1 MKNNH
6 AVLIVLVIIFNC
18 LIIKAQISFT
28 DIGQEFSSGYI
39 SNITFG
45 DVNGDGYSEALITYS
60 KKATQIWLNDKL
72 GHFIYS
78 GQSLTSEG
86 EGMAMG
92 VALGDFDADHDLD
105 AFIIYINESGTGKP
119 NEVWIND
126 GKGNFTDSGQKLGQ
140 RCSSG
145 IALADLDGDEDID
158 AFVCNHLGKNIST
171 GSQIWLNNGNGVFIN
186 NGQDLGSLNQN
197 HYSVNLGDIDG
208 DGDADALVTS
218 GFNNDPSKNQ
228 IWINDGK
235 GNFTGTVL
243 STYDSGDLALGD
255 LDKDGD
261 LDILITYQTGAK
273 IYLNEGKGNFTIS
286 MQDFGTI
293 GSSGADLGDIDNDGN
308 LDAIIRNSSSSSIWL
323 NDGNGNFSEAGII
336 LQNGD
341 GGAVQLIDLN
351 NDGFL
356 DCLAGSRIYINN
368 KSSASKETFN
378 QDKDI
383 VVFSNPAQ
391 GLFTISFEIAQFKDA
406 NLEIYNTNGSL
417 IIAKTLSKTNLFNV
431 DITNYPP
438 GIYLIKLKV
447 DTVLYIKKVCYN

>member
-1 MKNNH
+1 MKKNH
-6 AVLIVLVIIFNC
+6 TLLIVLVIIFNC

-28 DIGQEFSSGYI
+28 DIGQQFGSGYI

-60 KKATQIWLNDKL
+60 KTATQVWLNDKL
-72 GHFIYS
+72 GHFTYS

-126 GKGNFTDSGQKLGQ
+126 GEGNFTDSGQKLGQ

-145 IALADLDGDEDID
+145 IALADLDGDRDID

-171 GSQIWLNNGNGVFIN
+171 GSQIWLNNGKGVFTD

-197 HYSVNLGDIDG
+197 HYSVDLGDIDG
-208 DGDADALVTS
+208 DGDIDALVTS

-235 GNFTGTVL
+235 GNFTGKVL

-261 LDILITYQTGAK
+261 LDILITYQTGTK
-273 IYLNEGKGNFTIS
+273 IYLNDGKGDFTIS
-286 MQDFGTI
+286 MQCFGTI
-293 GSSGADLGDIDNDGN
+293 GSSGADLGDIDNDGD
-308 LDAIIRNSSSSSIWL
+308 LDAIIKNSSSSSIWL
-323 NDGNGNFSEAGII
+323 NDGKGNFLEAGII

-341 GGAVQLIDLN
+341 GGAVKLIDLN

-356 DCLAGSRIYINN
+356 DCLAGSRIYMNN
-368 KSSASKETFN
+368 KSSVSIKTNN
-378 QDKDI
+378 QDKDL
-383 VVFSNPAQ
+383 VVFSNPAH
-391 GLFTISFEIAQFKDA
+391 GLFTISLGTAYFENA
-406 NLEIYNTNGSL
+406 NLEIYNINGSL
-417 IIAKTLSKTNLFNV
+417 IITEKLSKTNLCNI
-431 DITNYPP
+431 DITDYPK
-438 GIYLIKLKV
+438 GIYLTKLKV
-447 DTVLYIKKVCYN
+447 DGVLYTNKLCNN